1 MWTYGRKI
9 IDSLFKRRAKR
20 HPICA
25 QLESRGEADSD
36 RSDIGV
42 FEVGLS
48 PQRHGNYEQGKGNSA
63 QEAES
68 DRLIAIAKAHGLFIP
83 REEGDSFGDRKR
95 LPSGESIVFFDEKG
109 QKVIKVRNPFA
120 KSAIKQ
126 MHSQDAIYE
135 HLVHNVLFTN
145 TRYLFMGISEDVD
158 GVRII
163 LSQPYISKKFMPCS
177 QEEIDRYL
185 MEGLGLK
192 PENRY
197 FYGNDYIA
205 VTDVSSEGDN
215 VLTDGTQLYFIDPII
230 MMKKPAIEVLNYYYE
245 QLK

>member
-1 MWTYGRKI
+1 
-9 IDSLFKRRAKR
+9 
-20 HPICA
+20 
-25 QLESRGEADSD
+25 
-36 RSDIGV
+36 
-42 FEVGLS
+42 
-48 PQRHGNYEQGKGNSA
+48 
-63 QEAES
+63 
-68 DRLIAIAKAHGLFIP
+68 
-83 REEGDSFGDRKR
+83 
-95 LPSGESIVFFDEKG
+95 
-109 QKVIKVRNPFA
+109 
-120 KSAIKQ
+120 
-126 MHSQDAIYE
+126 
-135 HLVHNVLFTN
+135 
-145 TRYLFMGISEDVD
+145 
-158 GVRII
+158 
-163 LSQPYISKKFMPCS
+163 MPCS